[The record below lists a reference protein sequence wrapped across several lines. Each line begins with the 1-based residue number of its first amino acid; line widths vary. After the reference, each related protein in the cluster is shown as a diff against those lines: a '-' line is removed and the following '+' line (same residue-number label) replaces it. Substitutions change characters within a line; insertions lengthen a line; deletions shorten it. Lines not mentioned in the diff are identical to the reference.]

1 MNKLNNSFKIF
12 FDNIVKPFIKKENSR
27 NYKMEFVDGSSNLFK
42 TSVIRS
48 YKSNMY
54 NDVDCNFK
62 IMNENKT
69 LLDGKLTGSYL
80 NKISTI
86 NKENN

>member
-27 NYKMEFVDGSSNLFK
+27 NYKMEFVDDSSNLFK
-42 TSVIRS
+42 TSIVRS

-54 NDVDCNFK
+54 KDIDCNFK

-69 LLDGKLTGSYL
+69 LLDENFTDYYNMS
-80 NKISTI
+80 SI
-86 NKENN
+86 N